1 MPTLRT
7 ARRMA
12 QAGLLLTLTACRSEP
27 ALYGTPADPSAL
39 ARAVQPLGADTEGTI
54 VLRGTV
60 GQVCDAGCWFYL
72 LDAKSLLFVQ
82 LDLATGLTIPTD
94 SQGQPVLVKGR
105 LVDEAGQRVLHAE
118 TVILGDAARPD
129 GG

>member
-1 MPTLRT
+1 MPTPRT

-12 QAGLLLTLTACRSEP
+12 QAGLLLALMACRSEP
-27 ALYGTPADPSAL
+27 AVYGTPADPSTLAL
-39 ARAVQPLGADTEGTI
+39 AAQPLGADTVGP
-54 VLRGTV
+54 VVVRGTV

-72 LDAKSLLFVQ
+72 LDAQSLLFVQ

-105 LVDEAGQRVLHAE
+105 IIEESGQRVLHAE
-118 TVILGDAARPD
+118 TVILGEAARPD
-129 GG
+129 GS